1 MLAIH
6 TIYKGKM
13 LLKLIPGCYTQW
25 HFGENISLNFLS
37 FSRLQLVLWCRQ
49 TCGCISRS
57 RKAWGIAF
65 CCVAKVLSSMK
76 LIKCQETELN
86 FSLPCQAGIAQH
98 PFGKGATSGQEAC
111 DSGNKIHITI
121 HWCLYI
127 WKSAYIFAAGIFS
140 RGKSTLQSLC
150 SVYLMFSFL
159 LSSSSQF
166 VPLFLYLLKTQK
178 TWTQEFLYLFFH
190 ASLQAFGIHVFKL
203 LPDLTRTRSFIL
215 LSCMK
220 AEIFHLI
227 AWVWTPGISD
237 KEQLL
242 GG

>member
-1 MLAIH
+1 MLAID

-86 FSLPCQAGIAQH
+86 FALPCQVGIAQH
-98 PFGKGATSGQEAC
+98 SFGKGATSGQEAC
-111 DSGNKIHITI
+111 DFGNKNHVAI

-159 LSSSSQF
+159 LNSSGQF
-166 VPLFLYLLKTQK
+166 VPPFFVPLKNTEDLNTRISWFIFSCESSSFWNPCFQ
-178 TWTQEFLYLFFH
+178 
-190 ASLQAFGIHVFKL
+190 ASPWL
-203 LPDLTRTRSFIL
+203 
-215 LSCMK
+215 
-220 AEIFHLI
+220 
-227 AWVWTPGISD
+227 D
-237 KEQLL
+237 KN
-242 GG
+242 